1 MKKSGN
7 SRAKWGRCFWDRLP
21 QNSRNPSR
29 RRWWLGKRIVRPR
42 GRGRGEKKIEVLK
55 EIECRRK
62 GMLDP
67 SVNRAWGP
75 SKVEVGS
82 KMEMSMV
89 TRGVIKAVGRMT
101 SQGKLQVLTTMEG
114 VENSVVHHWGSRSKT
129 GNDSIFWCSSHR
141 A

>member
-1 MKKSGN
+1 
-7 SRAKWGRCFWDRLP
+7 
-21 QNSRNPSR
+21 
-29 RRWWLGKRIVRPR
+29 
-42 GRGRGEKKIEVLK
+42 VLK

-101 SQGKLQVLTTMEG
+101 SQGKLQVLTAREG
-114 VENSVVHHWGSRSKT
+114 VENSVVHR
-129 GNDSIFWCSSHR
+129 
-141 A
+141 